1 MPGFMLVSRTRVGHF
16 VGDFPDRDAA
26 VAALSLPRDGV
37 VDRDPCHGDEPRLWL
52 EPATDAL
59 PRDGD
64 RHLLD

>member
-1 MPGFMLVSRTRVGHF
+1 MPGFMLVTRTCVGQF

-26 VAALSLPRDGV
+26 VAALGLPVDGV

-52 EPATDAL
+52 ETAPAGL

-64 RHLLD
+64 RHPLD